1 MLDNHVTL
9 INDNIGAV
17 PPEEM
22 PKLMKLARLAGYRF
36 VLRELAHEARA
47 PRGGRLPVRMR
58 WANVGVGR
66 LYRQHFL
73 DIQLLDAGG
82 KVVERARAKA
92 DPRSWLPGDIVLEEE
107 LAIGAGVRPGTYRLA
122 LALVDASGKPAIQL
136 AIDAPHRDR
145 LYTVSTVRVTAR

>member
-1 MLDNHVTL
+1 
-9 INDNIGAV
+9 
-17 PPEEM
+17 
-22 PKLMKLARLAGYRF
+22 
-36 VLRELAHEARA
+36 
-47 PRGGRLPVRMR
+47 
-58 WANVGVGR
+58 VGVGR

-73 DIQLLDAGG
+73 DIQLLDASG